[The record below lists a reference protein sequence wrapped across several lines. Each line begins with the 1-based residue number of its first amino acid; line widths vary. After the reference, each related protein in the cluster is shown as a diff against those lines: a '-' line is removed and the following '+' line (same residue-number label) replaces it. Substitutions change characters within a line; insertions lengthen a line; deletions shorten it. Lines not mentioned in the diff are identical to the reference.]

1 MEIEIE
7 DPRNWLSK
15 RQRQKI
21 RSYCMENQ
29 EDIQEQKIMEL
40 IVYREK
46 EGTYTKCSKV
56 VDGSRIKLIF
66 QEEDQR
72 ENLRAKLA
80 QKINA
85 KRGKRSYSVLA
96 SWRRYYDL
104 VNHPQLSTL
113 PTPPDIVKNKEQ
125 YEIVKN
131 MDKTGWLK
139 DYIDL
144 CLSEEDLLKQQS
156 SS

>member
-7 DPRNWLSK
+7 DPRKWLSK
-15 RQRQKI
+15 RQRHKI
-21 RSYCMENQ
+21 RSYCLENQ
-29 EDIQEQKIMEL
+29 EDIQDKKIMEL

-46 EGTYTKCSKV
+46 EGPYAKCTKV
-56 VDGSRIKLIF
+56 VDGPKIKLVF
-66 QEEDQR
+66 QEENNR

-85 KRGKRSYSVLA
+85 KRGKRTYSTLA

-104 VNHPQLSTL
+104 ANHPQLSIL
-113 PTPPDIVKNKEQ
+113 PTPPDIIKNKEQ

-139 DYIDL
+139 DYIDI
-144 CLSEEDLLKQQS
+144 CLSEEDALKKDVKN
-156 SS
+156 

>member
-7 DPRNWLSK
+7 DPRKWLSK

-29 EDIQEQKIMEL
+29 ENIQEQQIMEL
-40 IVYREK
+40 IVYREN
-46 EGTYTKCSKV
+46 EGPYTTCTKV
-56 VDGSRIKLIF
+56 VNGPTIKF
-66 QEEDQR
+66 VFHEEDKR

-80 QKINA
+80 QKINRV
-85 KRGKRSYSVLA
+85 RGKRSYSALA

-104 VNHPQLSTL
+104 ANHPQLSTL

-125 YEIVKN
+125 YDIVKN

-144 CLSEEDLLKQQS
+144 CLSEEKDLLNVKN
-156 SS
+156 